1 MVIRSSDGTTVTI
14 VAKPNQSASW
24 RSNKLVLLALSVPS
38 LGAAVGFAFA
48 GAWPILPFAG
58 LELAALGGSLY
69 YVNWKLQYRHVITFA
84 ADAVQIDKGYYL
96 PRQSWTF
103 ARAATGLSIEPE
115 RHPWDAPGL
124 SLQCAGERISVG
136 EFLNREDGL
145 ALQRHLRQELRVVGY
160 GERSSHA
167 F

>member
-1 MVIRSSDGTTVTI
+1 MVIRSSDGSTVTI
-14 VAKPNQSASW
+14 VAKPNQSATW

-38 LGAAVGFAFA
+38 LGAAIAFALA

-58 LELAALGGSLY
+58 LELAALGSSLY
-69 YVNWKLQYRHVITFA
+69 YVNWKLQYRHVITLA
-84 ADAVQIDKGYYL
+84 PDAVHIDKGHYL
-96 PRQSWTF
+96 PRHSWTF
-103 ARAATGLSIEPE
+103 ARNATGLGIEPE

-145 ALQRHLRQELRVVGY
+145 VLLQHLRKELRVLGH
-160 GERSSHA
+160 GAQASHA

>member
-1 MVIRSSDGTTVTI
+1 MVIRSSDGNTVTI
-14 VAKPNQSASW
+14 VAKPNQSATW

-38 LGAAVGFAFA
+38 LGAAIGFALA

-69 YVNWKLQYRHVITFA
+69 YVNWKLQYRHVITLA
-84 ADAVQIDKGYYL
+84 ADAVHIDKGYYV

-103 ARAATGLSIEPE
+103 ARDATGLSIEPE

-124 SLQCAGERISVG
+124 SLHCAGERISVG

-145 ALQRHLRQELRVVGY
+145 ALLQHLRRELRVMGH
-160 GERSSHA
+160 GKRASHA

>member
-1 MVIRSSDGTTVTI
+1 MVIRSSDGSIVTI
-14 VAKPNQSASW
+14 VAKPNQSATW

-38 LGAAVGFAFA
+38 LGAAIGFALV

-58 LELAALGGSLY
+58 LELAALGGCLY
-69 YVNWKLQYRHVITFA
+69 YVNWKLQYRHVITLTQG
-84 ADAVQIDKGYYL
+84 VVRIDKGHYL
-96 PRQSWTF
+96 PRHSWTF
-103 ARAATGLSIEPE
+103 TRDGTGLSIEPE

-145 ALQRHLRQELRVVGY
+145 ALQQHLRQELRVLGY
-160 GERSSHA
+160 GEPASHA